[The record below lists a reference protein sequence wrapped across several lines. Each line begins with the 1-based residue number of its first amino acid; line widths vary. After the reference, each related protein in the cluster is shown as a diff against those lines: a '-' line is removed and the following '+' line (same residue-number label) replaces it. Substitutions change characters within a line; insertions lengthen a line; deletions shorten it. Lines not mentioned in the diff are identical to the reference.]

1 MRQFASIRIA
11 AVLVVAGW
19 SASLSAGEG
28 RCGCHHCNA
37 PDGCCWQEVVT
48 HRCVIVPERKPIKKT
63 VYECKE
69 VPYCEHAL
77 PKFGHC
83 DCCPS
88 CQACP
93 KYKKV
98 LVKKEVVIGEICTTK
113 CVVEEVVEMV
123 LGPCCHCGHQDSAP
137 QKQGETPDSAQEEPQ
152 ATPPVPQEA
161 FRPPLPV
168 VIPVSVR

>member
-1 MRQFASIRIA
+1 MLRFGLSS
-11 AVLVVAGW
+11 VVAIVLAVGGTTMV
-19 SASLSAGEG
+19 SAGEG
-28 RCGCHHCNA
+28 RCGCRHCSA

-48 HRCVIVPERKPIKKT
+48 HRCVLVPERKPIKKT

-88 CQACP
+88 CKACP

-98 LVKKEVVIGEICTTK
+98 LLKKEIVVGEICTTK
-113 CVVEEVVEMV
+113 CVVEEVVERV
-123 LGPCCHCGHQDSAP
+123 LGPCCHCGQANACD
-137 QKQGETPDSAQEEPQ
+137 EEPTD
-152 ATPPVPQEA
+152 APAVPTPGKEVAPPTPPQSA
-161 FRPPLPV
+161 FAPPAPV
-168 VIPVSVR
+168 VIGRG